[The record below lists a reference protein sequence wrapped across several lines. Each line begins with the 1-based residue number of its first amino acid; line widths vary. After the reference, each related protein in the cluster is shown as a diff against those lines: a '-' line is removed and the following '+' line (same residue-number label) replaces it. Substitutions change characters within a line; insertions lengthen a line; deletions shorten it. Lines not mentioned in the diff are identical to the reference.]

1 MGRAISMESD
11 IERLQSNVIILD
23 SRLKLMEE
31 ALEELIK
38 NLNPVIE
45 KKTNEKKAKK
55 SNKK

>member
-1 MGRAISMESD
+1 MGRAISMEAD
-11 IERLQSNVIILD
+11 IERLHSNVIILD

-38 NLNPVIE
+38 NLKPETE
-45 KKTNEKKAKK
+45 KKPNEKKAKK

>member
-38 NLNPVIE
+38 NLKPVIE